1 MSETVESVRLPR
13 VVVTARAAEEII
25 SVVSSASSAGTDII
39 VYARAVA
46 HSSMSFADQLVSLLK
61 AKGYRHIIM
70 KGASQQL
77 RQDVQ
82 RVVGLTE
89 DMSLL

>member
-25 SVVSSASSAGTDII
+25 SVVSPASSAGTDII
-39 VYARAVA
+39 MYARAVA
-46 HSSMSFADQLVSLLK
+46 NSSISFADRLVLLLK